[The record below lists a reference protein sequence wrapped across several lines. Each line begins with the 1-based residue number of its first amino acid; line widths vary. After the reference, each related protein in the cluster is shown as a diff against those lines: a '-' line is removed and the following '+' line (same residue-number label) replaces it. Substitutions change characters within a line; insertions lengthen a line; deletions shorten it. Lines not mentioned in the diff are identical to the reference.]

1 MSTQLSLEKGPDAPL
16 LHETIGVNLAATVA
30 RQGDTDALVSRH
42 QNVRYTYRELWDETE
57 RVARGLLA
65 LGISK
70 GDRIGIW
77 SPNCAEWTLVQF
89 ATARHR
95 GDARQR
101 EPRVPARR
109 ARCTRCG
116 SRACGCS

>member
-30 RQGDTDALVSRH
+30 RQGDADALVSRH
-42 QNVRYTYRELWDETE
+42 QNARYTYRELWDETE

-77 SPNCAEWTLVQF
+77 SPNCAEWTLVQY
-89 ATARHR
+89 ATAR
-95 GDARQR
+95 AS
-101 EPRVPARR
+101 E
-109 ARCTRCG
+109 RCSST
-116 SRACGCS
+116 